1 MVMIFKKLPLFLLT
15 GITLSSCVTR
25 KLYNDLDQQYQNV
38 LKENERLNSDLEL
51 LNTSNKDLEQIKK
64 QLADQL
70 KDLQQERS
78 NLNAEIIAAQNKLKD
93 LKDSYTNLEK
103 HSEETLRAEAARLA
117 KAKSELEE
125 KANRVLELENI
136 LAENDRQMKTLK
148 DNLAQALNDFEGRG
162 LSIEQKNGRVY
173 VSMENKLLFNSGS
186 WTINNEGKKAVVELG
201 KVLADN
207 NDISVLIEGHTDNDK
222 VLGNLGEGVQNN
234 WDLSTKRALTIVAVL
249 VENPSIN
256 KKNLT
261 AAGRSEYAPVA
272 DSNTPEGK
280 SKNRRIE
287 IILTPNLDKI
297 NQMLNQ
303 I

>member
-1 MVMIFKKLPLFLLT
+1 MIFKKLPLFLLV

-25 KLYNDLDQQYQNV
+25 KLYNDLDQQYQNA

-51 LNTSNKDLEQIKK
+51 LNTSNTDLEQIKK

-78 NLNAEIIAAQNKLKD
+78 NLNAEIITAQNRLKD
-93 LKDSYTNLEK
+93 LEDSYTNLEK
-103 HSEETLRAEAARLA
+103 HSEETLKAEAARLA

-136 LAENDRQMKTLK
+136 LAANDRQMKTLK